1 MRVKWS
7 MVGVALELLPT
18 PADMPDIDISK
29 DLPNN
34 RETVR
39 PSNDFTS
46 WEMVD
51 QVWAKM

>member
-34 RETVR
+34 LETVR

-46 WEMVD
+46 
-51 QVWAKM
+51 

>member
-1 MRVKWS
+1 MRAKWS

-18 PADMPDIDISK
+18 PTDFLDINIPK

-39 PSNDFTS
+39 PSNDFIS
-46 WEMVD
+46 WGMVD
-51 QVWAKM
+51 QVWARM